1 MKINKSLI
9 ILLMAAGSLSSCTGE
24 WLDTVKEGVPSE
36 GTFWKTDADYT
47 KAVTT
52 LYDCFSY
59 EETWGRNLFYE
70 QGACDDIVFGRSR
83 GTGYMNLAKL
93 TMDGSSEGCL
103 KDFYNQMYTTMAMA
117 NNVVYH
123 ALQIP
128 EASRTA
134 VQRRSLGEAYFMRA
148 FTHYMIAYRY
158 GRVDNGVP
166 FVRYEDFTD
175 YDTQVNEIPT
185 QQASVIDNYKMII
198 EDFQKAA
205 DNLEWFKTYSTDN
218 YGRATKDAAL
228 GYMVKTYAFWAQH
241 DKTQWANIPALV
253 DKIETE
259 GGRGLLDSY
268 ADVFKIENNWSKEY
282 IWSVNSRGENYAGSI
297 FPGIVLENKGWGVYN
312 GWGYMKPT
320 LELWAEYSDADDRRG
335 ATMLSYGDEFTYF
348 GETRKF
354 YSNSDLEN
362 GFAFCKYMDPFS
374 RGKINYKVNDSGE
387 TVVDGYS
394 NSYISSNGDRPT
406 TDLNVP
412 LMRFAELLLFKAE
425 ALIMQGK
432 NGEAAA
438 PLNRIASR
446 AHEGVSYTAP
456 TMMDLMH
463 ERRCELACE
472 WTDRLFDLKRW
483 SASGSESWNVDA
495 LNKIKGAKHGIKHTD
510 RSNPD
515 SPIDITDGA
524 DMTINGKHYQ
534 GVFVL
539 GSGQGDAKEYD
550 PFNPDAKISR
560 TIVLPYD
567 INQVIRSNGKLKQNP
582 GYASQF

>member
-24 WLDTVKEGVPSE
+24 WLNTVKEGVPSE

-103 KDFYNQMYTTMAMA
+103 KDFYKQMYTTMAMA

-241 DKTQWANIPALV
+241 DKSQWEKIPALV

-259 GGRGLLDSY
+259 GGRGLLDNY

-320 LELWAEYSDADDRRG
+320 LELWAEYNDADERRG

-348 GETRKF
+348 GETRRF
-354 YSNSDLEN
+354 YSTSDLEN

-374 RGKINYKVNDSGE
+374 RGKINYKVDDNGK

-425 ALIMQGK
+425 ALIMQNK
-432 NGEAAA
+432 NAEAAA
-438 PLNRIASR
+438 PLNRIVNR

-483 SASGSESWNVDA
+483 SASGTESWNEDA

-510 RSNPD
+510 RSNPN
-515 SPIDITDGA
+515 SPVDTTDDLDIP
-524 DMTINGKHYQ
+524 INGKHYQ
-534 GVFVL
+534 GIFVL
-539 GSGQGDAKEYD
+539 GGGQGDAKEYE
-550 PFNPDAKISR
+550 PGGTYS
-560 TIVLPYD
+560 VMPYD

-582 GYASQF
+582 GYASKF